1 MWRAVQLAL
10 LRPDE
15 WKVRTERIGVPVSIM
30 YPVHAKTQATGRRHQ
45 TIVKRDVVFTV
56 MPPSGHSVLAALRSS
71 ATESA
76 TAPASRLGNC
86 HGH

>member
-1 MWRAVQLAL
+1 VWVDGGGIEPA
-10 LRPDE
+10 P
-15 WKVRTERIGVPVSIM
+15 K
-30 YPVHAKTQATGRRHQ
+30 Q

-76 TAPASRLGNC
+76 TATASRLGNC